1 MASVTRSDRFRRTLR
16 RWLPE
21 GPPCKGVSPRFL
33 LWLIPA
39 ALVFLSIAVTSLQR
53 KSATF
58 DEPVYVVAGLTY
70 LTLHD
75 YTLKEDAPPL
85 VGYLAGLSPWLHG
98 LRPPRDSLDFQDSVY
113 REYGFSRDL
122 LYRSGF
128 DADRILFWSRL
139 AILVPFGLLLLAT
152 VLVWASLLFGR
163 YAGIFALFLT
173 ALSPNLIAHGRLVA
187 ADFPVSAAMLFASF
201 MLWRFTDRG
210 SARAAL
216 LSGLALGLALVTK
229 HTALVLLPCFI
240 VVLAVYSARV
250 PPAQRLPA
258 YRAFALV
265 FLPAAAVVLLIY
277 GWPPDPGRY
286 VHGVLAIYRNIR
298 PGLPWGYL
306 FGNFY
311 ADAAPYYYPAALAV
325 KTSLPLLGVALA
337 GLVLLRRHRA
347 ELLAEL
353 CLLLPALVLLV
364 VASFDEVASGIRR
377 VLPVLPVMAI
387 VGSRWVT
394 CESAP
399 AARRLALATALIT
412 LQAATT
418 LATWPHYIPYFN
430 EIARL
435 AARGQPLLDDSNIDW
450 GQDLK
455 ALPATLERHAISHV
469 YLSYFGTADPDY
481 YGIRYT
487 RLPLQLLREPVPGVY
502 AVSLQ
507 NFIWLRR
514 SGPFWIHTQ
523 KPFNRAGTS
532 ILLFLVQ
539 PD

>member
-1 MASVTRSDRFRRTLR
+1 MTPDDLWRTGLR
-16 RWLPE
+16 RWLVRNPPE
-21 GPPCKGVSPRFL
+21 EALSARFL
-33 LWLIPA
+33 LWLLPA
-39 ALVFLSIAVTSLQR
+39 TLLFLSLAIPSLLR

-98 LRPPRDSLDFQDSVY
+98 LRAPGDSLDFQDSLY
-113 REYGFSRDL
+113 REYSFSTNL

-128 DADRILFWSRL
+128 DADRILNWSRI
-139 AILVPFGLLLLAT
+139 AVLVPFGLLLLAT
-152 VLVWASLLFGR
+152 VLAWATSLFGR
-163 YAGIFALFLT
+163 AAGVFAVFLT

-187 ADFPVSAAMLFASF
+187 ADFPVTAALLFASF
-201 MLWRFTDRG
+201 MLWRFTRRG
-210 SARAAL
+210 SVRAAL

-229 HTALVLLPCFI
+229 YTALILVPCYVI
-240 VVLAVYSARV
+240 ILAVYSGRV
-250 PPAQRLPA
+250 PRPQRLPV
-258 YRAFALV
+258 YKSFALV
-265 FLPAAAVVLLIY
+265 FLPAAAVVLCSY

-286 VHGVLAIYRNIR
+286 VHGVFSIYRNIR

-306 FGNFY
+306 FGSFLSEGV
-311 ADAAPYYYPAALAV
+311 PYYYAAVLAV
-325 KTSLPLLGVALA
+325 KTSVPLLGVTLA
-337 GLVLLRRHRA
+337 GLVLIRRYRA
-347 ELLAEL
+347 DLLGEL
-353 CLLLPALVLLV
+353 CLLLPAIALLV
-364 VASFDEVASGIRR
+364 AASFDEVASGIRR

-387 VGSRWVT
+387 LGSRWVT
-394 CESAP
+394 WEGVA
-399 AARRLALATALIT
+399 AARRLALAASLIA

-418 LATWPHYIPYFN
+418 VSAWPHYIPYFN

-435 AARGQPLLDDSNIDW
+435 AAREQLLLDDSNIDW

-455 ALPATLERHAISHV
+455 ALPATLRRHGISHV

-481 YGIRYT
+481 YGIRHT
-487 RLPLQLLREPVPGVY
+487 RLPLQLLKQPVTGVY

-507 NFIWLRR
+507 NYIWLRR

-523 KPFNRAGTS
+523 QPFDRAGTS
-532 ILLFLVQ
+532 ILLFLSN
-539 PD
+539 PF